1 MNFYNRNETIKII
14 NKWAKAHTRFLF
26 AINYKKDT
34 SFIQKIEDIDEN
46 EILFNFNGVTNES
59 KSQQESAIKE
69 IKWESYPIR
78 FNEYKHSFD
87 IVKNNIMSGNSF
99 LTNLTCATP
108 IDTNLS
114 LRDIYDISNAK
125 YRLWMKNKFVMFSPE
140 IFVRIKGNTISS
152 YPMKGTID
160 ANMENAEE
168 VLMNDPKEAAEHATI
183 TDLIRNDLST
193 IASEVIV
200 KRYRY
205 IDRLATS
212 RGAILQTSSEICG
225 KLPDN
230 FYSQLGD
237 LFFKLLPAGSIT
249 GAPKRKTMEIIE
261 QAENYDRNFYTG
273 VTGYFDGYN
282 LDSAVI
288 IRFIEQGKNGYIY
301 KSGGGIT
308 FQSDA
313 MSEYNEMKQKI
324 YVPIY

>member
-1 MNFYNRNETIKII
+1 MNYYNKNDAIEIM
-14 NKWAKAHTRFLF
+14 NKLGKAHTRFLF
-26 AINYKKDT
+26 VINYKQDI

-46 EILFNFNGVTNES
+46 EILFNFNGVTNEC
-59 KSQQESAIKE
+59 KSQQESAIKK
-69 IKWESYPIR
+69 IKLESHPIG
-78 FNEYKHSFD
+78 FSEYKHSFD

-99 LTNLTCATP
+99 LANLTCATP
-108 IDTNLS
+108 ITTNLS

-125 YRLWMKNKFVMFSPE
+125 YKLWIKDKFVMFSPE
-140 IFVRIKGNTISS
+140 IFVRIKGDVISS

-160 ANMENAEE
+160 ANVENAEE

-183 TDLIRNDLST
+183 TDLIRNDLSM
-193 IASEVIV
+193 IASEVTV

-205 IDRLATS
+205 IDKLATS
-212 RGAILQTSSEICG
+212 SGAILQTSSEVCG
-225 KLPDN
+225 KLPYN
-230 FYSQLGD
+230 FYGRLGD
-237 LFFKLLPAGSIT
+237 LFFKMLPAGSIT

-282 LDSAVI
+282 IDSAVI
-288 IRFIEQGKNGYIY
+288 IRFIEQDKNGFVY

-313 MSEYNEMKQKI
+313 MNEYNEMKQKI